1 MRLFYSATPV
11 TLLLLFAT
19 HASIHAQSDSC
30 FDSDLAEFGQA
41 KCNCDDPSV
50 ILCDTRR
57 QISEFPILNGT
68 FPQVEE
74 M

>member
-1 MRLFYSATPV
+1 MRLLATPV
-11 TLLLLFAT
+11 ALLLLLAK
-19 HASIHAQSDSC
+19 SIHAQSDSSC

-50 ILCDTRR
+50 ITCDTRR